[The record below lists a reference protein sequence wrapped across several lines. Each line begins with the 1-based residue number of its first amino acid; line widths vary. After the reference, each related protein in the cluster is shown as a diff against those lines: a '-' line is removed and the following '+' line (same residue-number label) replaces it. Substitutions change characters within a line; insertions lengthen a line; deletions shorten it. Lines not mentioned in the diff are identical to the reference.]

1 MLLGN
6 IRGFGNSIFPLRF
19 ALIGGSFVFLNVG
32 PFIVFL
38 VFPFFWMLW
47 FIYDCHG
54 IIIIILD
61 VGQLNVAPQKKMI
74 DVGQSNVVPQKKM
87 S

>member
-1 MLLGN
+1 
-6 IRGFGNSIFPLRF
+6 
-19 ALIGGSFVFLNVG
+19 
-32 PFIVFL
+32 
-38 VFPFFWMLW
+38 MLW